1 MRKKEVSLSVKKKL
15 SKFDRGAVI
24 FCSCL
29 LTLFVV
35 HWLIFYLYANL
46 NSILLAFQ
54 KYSPKSHTYEFLK
67 GSHAFDNFK
76 WIFTDM
82 FVGRN
87 IGNYIL
93 NGFLYQVTAVVI
105 AFPVSIM
112 FAFIIYKKM
121 PMTGVYKVVLFLPS
135 MVSAMVIALLFK
147 YFAERGLLDIF
158 NSMGMKIDK
167 IFYTDGKL
175 DLIILLS
182 YSTFM
187 AMPGSLLVNV
197 GTMSRVPQE
206 LIEYGRLEGMTMFQ
220 EFIHLTVPMM
230 YPLLQV
236 SCLGIFSGIFGAQG
250 ALYPMFAEKAPEQTW
265 SFGYY
270 IFTAVVTDMQSNS
283 MFGYTA
289 AVNLLVGA
297 VSLPIVWGTKK
308 LFDRFDP
315 GAEF

>member
-1 MRKKEVSLSVKKKL
+1 MRRNGAGLPAKKKL
-15 SKFDRGAVI
+15 SRFDRGAAV
-24 FCSCL
+24 FCGCL
-29 LTLFVV
+29 LAIFVV

-54 KYSPKSHTYEFLK
+54 RYSPKTHVYEFLTGK
-67 GSHAFDNFK
+67 NTFDNFK
-76 WIFTDM
+76 WIFTEM
-82 FVGRN
+82 FVGRD
-87 IGNYIL
+87 IGNYVL
-93 NGFLYQVTAVVI
+93 NGFLYQVTSVCI
-105 AFPVSIM
+105 AFPVSVM
-112 FAFIIYKKM
+112 FAFIIYKKL
-121 PMTGVYKVVLFLPS
+121 PMTGVYKVILFLPS

-147 YFAERGLLDIF
+147 YFAERGLLEIL
-158 NSMGMKIDK
+158 NSVGLKIDR
-167 IFYTDGKL
+167 IFYTDSKL
-175 DLIILLS
+175 DLIVLLA

-197 GTMSRVPQE
+197 GTMSRVPDE

-220 EFIHLTVPMM
+220 EFIHLTLPMM

-250 ALYPMFAEKAPEQTW
+250 ALYPMFAEKAPEQAR

-289 AVNLLVGA
+289 AINLLIGA
-297 VSLPIVWGTKK
+297 ISLPIVWGTKK